1 MIEIVSYQEV
11 KGRDK
16 ELAKK
21 EFENLLEKIKEEYKC
36 EVLSVEEDWEEK
48 EGFYTYIAELK
59 VRFDTFLDYIK
70 FSINYAAD
78 VDVLEPSKL
87 VLEPKEFGE
96 ALVYIIDFFERF
108 YKRYKVAFN
117 VQIRDKIEIDIEEY
131 KKGIYDEEDI
141 YNFEEKGLI
150 RVKTVFEGFG
160 VSEEEVVKR
169 VLFSLKDNIIVN
181 KVITKELEREEPYK
195 DVGFYGLIGVEILCR
210 PVDIVEI
217 AYKFIPVVVSIESKK
232 IEISCLELQDI
243 GNELGGAIFELS
255 HAVVMKG
262 LSNINKYYK
271 NNDNNN

>member
-1 MIEIVSYQEV
+1 MIEIISYQEV

-21 EFENLLEKIKEEYKC
+21 EFDNLLEKIKKEYRC

-48 EGFYTYIAELK
+48 EGFYTFIAELK
-59 VRFDTFLDYIK
+59 VQFDTFLDYIK
-70 FSINYAAD
+70 FSVNYAAD
-78 VDVLEPSKL
+78 VDVLEPPKL
-87 VLEPKEFGE
+87 VLDPKEFGE
-96 ALVYIIDFFERF
+96 ALAYIIDFFKRF
-108 YKRYKVAFN
+108 YKKYNVAFN
-117 VQIRDKIEIDIEEY
+117 VETQDKIEIDIEEY

-141 YNFEEKGLI
+141 QSFEEEGLI
-150 RVKTVFEGFG
+150 RVKSVFEGYG

-169 VLFSLKDNIIVN
+169 VLLSFKDNIIVN

-195 DVGFYGLIGVEILCR
+195 DVGFYGLIGVEVLCR

-217 AYKFIPVVVSIESKK
+217 AYKFIPVVISIESKR

-255 HAVVMKG
+255 HAVVMKD

-271 NNDNNN
+271 NVDNN

>member
-1 MIEIVSYQEV
+1 MIEIISYQEV

-21 EFENLLEKIKEEYKC
+21 EFDNLLEKIKKEYRC

-48 EGFYTYIAELK
+48 EGFYTFIAELK
-59 VRFDTFLDYIK
+59 VQFDTFLDYIK
-70 FSINYAAD
+70 FSVNYAAD
-78 VDVLEPSKL
+78 VDVLEPPKL
-87 VLEPKEFGE
+87 VLDPKEFGE
-96 ALVYIIDFFERF
+96 ALAYIIDFFKRF
-108 YKRYKVAFN
+108 YKKYNVAFN
-117 VQIRDKIEIDIEEY
+117 VETQDKIEIDIEEY

-141 YNFEEKGLI
+141 QSFEEKGLI
-150 RVKTVFEGFG
+150 RVKAVFEGYG

-169 VLFSLKDNIIVN
+169 VLLSFKDNIIVN

-195 DVGFYGLIGVEILCR
+195 DVGFYGLIGVEVLCR

-217 AYKFIPVVVSIESKK
+217 AYKFIPVVISIESKR

-255 HAVVMKG
+255 HTVVMKD

-271 NNDNNN
+271 NVDNN

>member
-1 MIEIVSYQEV
+1 LVKRMIEIVSYQEV

-195 DVGFYGLIGVEILCR
+195 DVGFYGLIGAL
-210 PVDIVEI
+210 
-217 AYKFIPVVVSIESKK
+217 
-232 IEISCLELQDI
+232 
-243 GNELGGAIFELS
+243 
-255 HAVVMKG
+255 
-262 LSNINKYYK
+262 
-271 NNDNNN
+271 

>member
-1 MIEIVSYQEV
+1 MIEIISYQEV

-21 EFENLLEKIKEEYKC
+21 EFDNLLEKIKKEYRC

-48 EGFYTYIAELK
+48 EGFYTFIAELK
-59 VRFDTFLDYIK
+59 VQFDTFLDYIK
-70 FSINYAAD
+70 FSVNYAAD
-78 VDVLEPSKL
+78 VDVLEPPKL
-87 VLEPKEFGE
+87 VLDPKEFGE
-96 ALVYIIDFFERF
+96 ALAYIIDFFKRF
-108 YKRYKVAFN
+108 YKKYNVAFN
-117 VQIRDKIEIDIEEY
+117 VETQDKIEIDIEEY

-141 YNFEEKGLI
+141 QSFEEEGLI
-150 RVKTVFEGFG
+150 RVKSVFEGYG

-169 VLFSLKDNIIVN
+169 VLLSFKDNIIVN

-195 DVGFYGLIGVEILCR
+195 DVGFYGLIGVEVLCR

-217 AYKFIPVVVSIESKK
+217 AYKFIPVVISIESKR

-255 HAVVMKG
+255 HTVVMKD

-271 NNDNNN
+271 NVDNN